1 MSSSNTYHI
10 SPRVVAALLKRYDQE
25 HGRAAYV
32 TDWAVTVDDGHV
44 TGVSCYSPTNDHIL
58 PPGATKHG
66 VKVG

>member
-1 MSSSNTYHI
+1 MSSSHTYHI
-10 SPRVVAALLKRYDQE
+10 SPRIVAALLKRYDQE
-25 HGRAAYV
+25 RGRAVHV
-32 TDWAVTVDDGHV
+32 TDWAVTVEDGHV